1 MTVQP
6 MAATPATRPA
16 RDLLGGVYAGLD
28 GAAVRWCLLR
38 GGADGMLPDRDVDLL
53 VARADLPRAVAVLRA
68 CGTVPLASSGRGS
81 HRFFLGFDPGMGSFV
96 ELDVV
101 SELAFGRHFVLAS
114 RAEGACLDGR
124 RREGAAWVLRQ
135 EDEFW
140 ALLLH
145 CMLDKRAVGE
155 RHAQRLAELAGSAS
169 LDSPLVRAL
178 PDRAGLLAG
187 VLAAARAGAWATVT
201 RNGDTILRQWR
212 REHPLEVARRSVR
225 GSLLRTAERPMQA
238 WSRRGL
244 SVALLG
250 PDGAGK
256 STLAQGVEK
265 SFCFP
270 VRCVYMG
277 LWQRRETVSGA
288 HRVVLDVALRPFV
301 VWRRYLA
308 SLGHRAIG
316 RLVIFDRY
324 VYDAL
329 LPPTGPLV
337 RLKRPYFW
345 LLGRLCPAPDLVL
358 LLDVPGEVMHA
369 RKGERDAVRLEAERE
384 QFVRLQRRLPN
395 AERVDADRP
404 PEVVLVDV
412 LGRIWLRYAKRS
424 LRGMAR

>member
-6 MAATPATRPA
+6 MVASPATGRA
-16 RDLLGGVYAGLD
+16 RDLLGRVYAGLD
-28 GAAVRWCLLR
+28 DAAVRWCLLR
-38 GGADGMLPDRDVDLL
+38 GGADGGPPDRDVDLL

-68 CGTVPLASSGRGS
+68 CGTVPLASYGRGS
-81 HRFFLGFDPGMGSFV
+81 HRFFVGLDPGTGSFV
-96 ELDVV
+96 EFDVV

-114 RAEGACLDGR
+114 RAEDACLDGR

-155 RHAQRLAELAGSAS
+155 RHAERLAELAGSAS

-187 VLAAARAGAWATVT
+187 ARAGAWATVT
-201 RNGDTILRQWR
+201 RNGDTILRLWR
-212 REHPLEVARRSVR
+212 REHRLEVVRRFVR
-225 GSLLRTAERPMQA
+225 GSLLRTVERPMQA

-270 VRCVYMG
+270 VRRVYMG